1 MDLAIEKIMHWVHGG
16 ESTLVIMAAIL
27 LAVSFLILN
36 ALRILLYLPQLR
48 TCWRDRQGCPTIN
61 LWTWS
66 SWLAANLSSALF
78 MWVFLNDGWGLLLN
92 LGNAL
97 MCLATVVV
105 TLIRRRGTACRV
117 SSTIA

>member
-1 MDLAIEKIMHWVHGG
+1 MDLAIDRITGWLNGG
-16 ESTLVIMAAIL
+16 ESTAMIAAAIIVAL
-27 LAVSFLILN
+27 SFLIFN

-66 SWLAANLSSALF
+66 SWIAANLSSALYL
-78 MWVFLNDGWGLLLN
+78 WVFLNDAWGLLLN

-105 TLIRRRGTACRV
+105 TLIKRRRSGLVDQA
-117 SSTIA
+117 

>member
-1 MDLAIEKIMHWVHGG
+1 MRWMHGG
-16 ESTLVIMAAIL
+16 ESTVVIMAAIL
-27 LAVSFLILN
+27 LGVSFLTFN

-66 SWLAANLSSALF
+66 SWIAANLSSALY

-105 TLIRRRGTACRV
+105 TLIRRR
-117 SSTIA
+117 SSLLGH

>member
-1 MDLAIEKIMHWVHGG
+1 MELAIDRITGWLNGG
-16 ESTLVIMAAIL
+16 ESTAMIAAAIIVAL
-27 LAVSFLILN
+27 SFLIFN

-66 SWLAANLSSALF
+66 SWIAANLSSALYL
-78 MWVFLNDGWGLLLN
+78 WVFLNDAWGLLLN

-105 TLIRRRGTACRV
+105 TLIKRRRSGLVDQA
-117 SSTIA
+117 